1 MKRKINIGTLL
12 LMLTFT
18 CLGQENTHKVKFMI
32 PDVSLMDIET
42 DQSSKDII
50 LQVLSPNEA
59 GLPAS
64 TTFEGANYIWLNY
77 TSIKRGGG
85 AGNQK
90 LISVRISNGTLPE
103 GVSLKAVAYNAS
115 NHGLGKKG
123 VPVSGYLVLSNSD
136 QTIIHEIESAFTG
149 NGSGKGHKIEYSLL
163 VEEEETED
171 LDNAL
176 DETELTITYTL
187 TED

>member
-1 MKRKINIGTLL
+1 ML
-12 LMLTFT
+12 LTFT
-18 CLGQENTHKVKFMI
+18 CMGQNDEHKIKFLI

-42 DQSSKDII
+42 DQSSKNIV

-59 GLPAS
+59 GLPAT

-85 AGNQK
+85 NGNQK
-90 LISVRISNGTLPE
+90 IISVRISNGTLPS
-103 GVSLKAVAYNAS
+103 GVSLKAVASNAS

-123 VPVSGYLVLSNSD
+123 VPTASYLVLNNTD
-136 QTIIHEIESAFTG
+136 QTIIQEIESAYTG

-163 VEEEETED
+163 VDEEETED
-171 LDNAL
+171 LDNTL
-176 DETELTITYTL
+176 DNTELTITYTL